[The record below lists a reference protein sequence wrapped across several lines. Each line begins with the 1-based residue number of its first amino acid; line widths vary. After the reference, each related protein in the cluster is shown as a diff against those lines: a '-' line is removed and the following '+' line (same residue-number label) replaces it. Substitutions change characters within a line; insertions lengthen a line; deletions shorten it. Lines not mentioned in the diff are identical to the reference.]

1 MRHLFLKASF
11 SVVCIAL
18 GLVFCTGKMISAAPS
33 SDSEI
38 RVAAVQ
44 FDPQETVAENTA
56 VIVKYL
62 EQCAKDSVRV
72 VVFQECATTGYTNEA
87 IERATE
93 KELQDAEKRIA
104 QACRE
109 YDVYAVVGTPHH
121 DDGVLYNTA
130 VVLDPDG
137 KIVDRYAKMQLV
149 GGDRWAKPG
158 ETLVV
163 FPIDGIPCSIIICH
177 DERYPELVRLPVL
190 VGARLV
196 FYISSESDI
205 TVERKLEPYR
215 AQITARADENDI
227 YIVHANSPAMLSHG
241 QSRIVGPDGNLIAEA
256 EFFGNRVVTATL
268 DMRRANGGTALNSLR
283 ANSLREWWEEGIR
296 KVRVKK

>member
-1 MRHLFLKASF
+1 MRQLLPRTLFLLLYGLMATVFSASE
-11 SVVCIAL
+11 AL
-18 GLVFCTGKMISAAPS
+18 SAPS
-33 SDSEI
+33 SETEI

-44 FDPQETVAENTA
+44 FDPHKTVRENTT
-56 VIVKYL
+56 VIVEYL
-62 EQCAKDSVRV
+62 EKCAKDSVRV

-87 IERATE
+87 IERATAQ
-93 KELQDAEKRIA
+93 ELQDAEKRIA
-104 QACRE
+104 QACQK
-109 YDVYAVVGTPHH
+109 YNVYAVVGTPHH
-121 DDGVLYNTA
+121 KDGALYNTA
-130 VVLDPDG
+130 VVVGPDG
-137 KIVDRYAKMQLV
+137 ETVERYAKMQLV

-158 ETLVV
+158 ETLSV
-163 FPIDGIPCSIIICH
+163 FPIDDIPCSIIICH

-190 VGARLV
+190 AGARLV
-196 FYISSESDI
+196 FYISSELDI
-205 TVERKLEPYR
+205 TVERKLDPYR
-215 AQITARADENDI
+215 SQITARADENDI

-283 ANSLREWWEEGIR
+283 ADSLREWWEEGIR